1 MAFVAFMGFLAHLAN
16 NQALDDHRWHGN
28 DPDPLGSVLG
38 FVWFI
43 SAVLATI
50 ISRSLRPPAREL
62 ILVGG
67 GALTVLSV
75 FLWISV
81 GISQ

>member
-1 MAFVAFMGFLAHLAN
+1 MAFVAFTAFLVHLAKD
-16 NQALDDHRWHGN
+16 QALNDHRWHGN
-28 DPDPLGSVLG
+28 DPDPLGSALG

-50 ISRSLRPPAREL
+50 MSRSLRPPAREL

-75 FLWISV
+75 FLWISA
-81 GISQ
+81 GISR